1 MSAPYTASLIVQDV
15 YGTNLTSP
23 LWQVFAFLNVFMYS
37 VAFLNPVMFFVSNPD
52 FKRDLWHLIKCHY
65 IKKERKVFSFE
76 NPSVSFPE
84 ESDSRPGSQLKPLP
98 LDDFSEPVYASKP
111 STPTLNRVEV
121 YAVPLENNSEVPC
134 VKASMVPT
142 QVGQLSKVEKE
153 RKSSPL
159 ASPFPFPNPIF
170 ENTDA
175 QSAGSFDQGRKNPSR
190 LSCSVVF
197 SRGRR
202 KRR

>member
-1 MSAPYTASLIVQDV
+1 MSVPYTASLIVQDV
-15 YGTNLTSP
+15 YYTNLTSP
-23 LWQVFAFLNVFMYS
+23 LYQVLGFLDVFMYS

-65 IKKERKVFSFE
+65 IKKEGKVFSFK

-84 ESDSRPGSQLKPLP
+84 ESDSPPGSQLKPLP
-98 LDDFSEPVYASKP
+98 FDDFSEPVYASKP

-121 YAVPLENNSEVPC
+121 YSMPLENNSEVAC

-142 QVGQLSKVEKE
+142 AVGQLSKVEKE

-159 ASPFPFPNPIF
+159 ASPLPFPNPIF

-175 QSAGSFDQGRKNPSR
+175 QSAGSFDQGRKNLSR

-197 SRGRR
+197 CRGRR